1 MKDILD
7 KYYIL
12 IIILRIEWTDAL
24 VDATGSL
31 SSWYIIIVCRCTDRS
46 MFFIFHHRRC
56 GSSHVPLHSSS
67 FAVFSSQTH
76 LFLFFSFYIIDV
88 LDQQAGISFSR
99 LSREDTRL
107 DLLLYFIII
116 FFIIISII
124 DITIRFII
132 IDYIIIEFVLYH
144 SARMRTKE
152 RKKKKRKKKSNFE
165 AYVACNGNVSKR
177 VFISCY
183 YTECTVRYVVVWKER
198 KWKKIEEKM
207 SPLSLPSRLKDDS
220 MCDKSSL

>member
-1 MKDILD
+1 MNRRPRWCHRVIVVVM
-7 KYYIL
+7 YYHCM
-12 IIILRIEWTDAL
+12 
-24 VDATGSL
+24 S
-31 SSWYIIIVCRCTDRS
+31 VCRSIDV
-46 MFFIFHHRRC
+46 FFIFHHRRC

-88 LDQQAGISFSR
+88 LDQQVGISFSR

-116 FFIIISII
+116 FLLLFLLSILLLGLLLLIILLLSLSCTTRRECAQKEKRKKERRKAISKRALPAME
-124 DITIRFII
+124 TFRSSFS
-132 IDYIIIEFVLYH
+132 YH
-144 SARMRTKE
+144 VILHRVYCPLRRGLE
-152 RKKKKRKKKSNFE
+152 RKKME
-165 AYVACNGNVSKR
+165 
-177 VFISCY
+177 
-183 YTECTVRYVVVWKER
+183 
-198 KWKKIEEKM
+198 KIEEKM

>member
-1 MKDILD
+1 MNDILD

-24 VDATGSL
+24 VDATESL

-67 FAVFSSQTH
+67 FVVFSSQTH

-88 LDQQAGISFSR
+88 LDQQIGISFSR
-99 LSREDTRL
+99 LSREDTRP

-144 SARMRTKE
+144 SARMRTKRKKKEEKQFRSVRCPQWKRFEARFHVMLLHRVYCPLRRGLE
-152 RKKKKRKKKSNFE
+152 RKKME
-165 AYVACNGNVSKR
+165 
-177 VFISCY
+177 
-183 YTECTVRYVVVWKER
+183 
-198 KWKKIEEKM
+198 KIEEKM

>member
-1 MKDILD
+1 
-7 KYYIL
+7 
-12 IIILRIEWTDAL
+12 
-24 VDATGSL
+24 
-31 SSWYIIIVCRCTDRS
+31 

-116 FFIIISII
+116 FLLLFLLSILLLGLLLLIILLLSLSC
-124 DITIRFII
+124 TTRRECAQKKEKKKKKVKKEEKQFRSVRCLQWKRF
-132 IDYIIIEFVLYH
+132 E
-144 SARMRTKE
+144 ARFHIMLLHRVYCPLRRGLE
-152 RKKKKRKKKSNFE
+152 RKKMEKNRRKDVTLVPPLE
-165 AYVACNGNVSKR
+165 
-177 VFISCY
+177 I
-183 YTECTVRYVVVWKER
+183 ER
-198 KWKKIEEKM
+198 
-207 SPLSLPSRLKDDS
+207 
-220 MCDKSSL
+220 

>member
-1 MKDILD
+1 MVSFSLSMKDILD

-152 RKKKKRKKKSNFE
+152 RKKKRERRK
-165 AYVACNGNVSKR
+165 AISKR
-177 VFISCY
+177 TLPAMETFRSAFSYHVITPSVLSVTSWFGK
-183 YTECTVRYVVVWKER
+183 KENG
-198 KWKKIEEKM
+198 KK
-207 SPLSLPSRLKDDS
+207 
-220 MCDKSSL
+220 

>member
-1 MKDILD
+1 MVSFSLSMKDILD

-12 IIILRIEWTDAL
+12 IIIILRIEWTDAL

-116 FFIIISII
+116 FLLLFLLSILLLGLLLLIILLLSLSC
-124 DITIRFII
+124 TTRR
-132 IDYIIIEFVLYH
+132 EC
-144 SARMRTKE
+144 AQKKE
-152 RKKKKRKKKSNFE
+152 KKKKKSKERRK
-165 AYVACNGNVSKR
+165 AISKR
-177 VFISCY
+177 ALPAMETFRSAFSYHVITPSVLSVTSWFGK
-183 YTECTVRYVVVWKER
+183 KENG
-198 KWKKIEEKM
+198 KK
-207 SPLSLPSRLKDDS
+207 
-220 MCDKSSL
+220 